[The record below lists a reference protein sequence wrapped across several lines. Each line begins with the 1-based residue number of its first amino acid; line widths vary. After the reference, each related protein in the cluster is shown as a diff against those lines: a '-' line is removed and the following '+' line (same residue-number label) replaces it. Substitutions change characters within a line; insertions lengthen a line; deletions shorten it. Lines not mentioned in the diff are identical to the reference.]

1 MSKDKKE
8 KTEGQLLEEKLF
20 WNPKHVAD
28 LKPDIKEEAFEFC
41 EAYKYFLN
49 NGKTERECVN
59 FAIYKLKN
67 AKYQKFDPE
76 KKYKPG
82 DKVYQ
87 VNRGKAIIAATI
99 GTESVDKGI
108 RMSIAHVD
116 SPRLDLKPNPMYE
129 DTDLSFFKTHYYGGI
144 RKYQWATIPLAIH
157 GVICRSD
164 GEMIHINIGERK
176 EDPVFCVTDLL
187 PHLSSEQDKRTLREG
202 IKGEELNLLIGSL
215 PFDDEEIKE
224 RVKLQTLKI
233 LHEEYGITE
242 KDFICGELEIVPA
255 HKARDVGF
263 DRSML
268 GAYGQDDRVCAY
280 PALMAEIGVKNPKYT
295 TMCVLT
301 DKEEIGSTGNTGLE
315 SDYTMHFMQYLAEM
329 QGVND
334 KTMLRNSKCLS
345 ADVNAAFDPT
355 FPTPF
360 DKRNSSIM
368 NKGCTLAKY
377 TGSGGKYDTSDA
389 DATFIGEIT
398 RMMDK
403 HKIAWQSGEL
413 GAVDQGGGG
422 TVAMFVARHNID
434 VVDLGVPVLSM
445 HSPFEIVSKM
455 DVYHTFLA
463 FKAFVDLEN
472 K

>member
-1 MSKDKKE
+1 MTEKKSK
-8 KTEGQLLEEKLF
+8 GQLLEEKLL
-20 WNPKHVAD
+20 WQQKHVAD
-28 LKPDIKEEAFEFC
+28 LKPNYQEEAFAFC
-41 EAYKYFLN
+41 EGYKEFLDQ
-49 NGKTERECVN
+49 GKTERECVQ
-59 FAIYKLKN
+59 FTLDKIKKAGYVE
-67 AKYQKFDPE
+67 FDE
-76 KKYKPG
+76 SKKYKAG

-87 VNRGKAIIAATI
+87 VNRGKAIIISTI
-99 GTESVDKGI
+99 GKEPVDKGI
-108 RMSIAHVD
+108 RLSIAHID
-116 SPRLDLKPNPMYE
+116 SPRLDLKPNPLYE
-129 DTDLSFFKTHYYGGI
+129 DTDLAFFKTHYYGGI
-144 RKYQWATIPLAIH
+144 RKYQWVTIPLAIH

-164 GEMIHINIGERK
+164 GEMIEINIGEK
-176 EDPVFCVTDLL
+176 EDDPVFCVSDLL
-187 PHLSSEQDKRTLREG
+187 PHLSAEQDKRTLREG

-215 PFDDEEIKE
+215 PFEDEKIKD

-233 LHEEYGITE
+233 LNDKYGITE
-242 KDFICGELEIVPA
+242 KDFVCGELEIVPA
-255 HKARDVGF
+255 HKARDIGF

-268 GAYGQDDRVCAY
+268 GAYGQDDRVCSY
-280 PALMAEIGVKNPKYT
+280 PALMAELEVKNPKYT

-315 SDYTMHFMQYLAEM
+315 SDYTMHFMEYLSDM
-329 QGVND
+329 QGVNS

-355 FPTPF
+355 FPGPF

-389 DATFIGEIT
+389 DAAFIGEIT

-403 HKIAWQSGEL
+403 HGIAWQSGEL

-445 HSPFEIVSKM
+445 HSPFEIVSKI
-455 DVYHTFLA
+455 DVYHTF
-463 FKAFVDLEN
+463 KAFNSFANLEN